1 MMYEVEVKCGHVGR
15 NYYTVKT
22 VPVIAESGMEAAE
35 RARMMPR
42 VKHDHPDAIRQVR
55 VVDAAHFFEL
65 VNVHREDPYFHC
77 HSIQEQKQL
86 CPDLEIFCEERL
98 DGTEEM
104 KEANSARTYYDGKQ
118 RIRNPKKY
126 MKYYYVSED
135 KAA

>member
-55 VVDAAHFFEL
+55 VVDAARFFEL
-65 VNVHREDPYFHC
+65 VNVHREDPYFRC
-77 HSIQEQKQL
+77 HSIQEQNQL
-86 CPDLEIFCEERL
+86 CPDLEILREERR
-98 DGTEEM
+98 DSTTWK
-104 KEANSARTYYDGKQ
+104 KEAHSTRTYYDGKQ

-126 MKYYYVSED
+126 MKYYDISED